1 MDTLLQDLRFA
12 TRTLLRNRGFTL
24 IAVLTLALG
33 IGANTAIF
41 SVLRGILLKP
51 LPYQA
56 PDRAVMLWSHWK
68 GWDQTWVS
76 GPEVADYAR
85 QTQIFTGV
93 AAFDNSPVTLTGR
106 SEPERVQSGLVAAN
120 FFDVIGAKPLLG
132 RTFLPEEDVPNG
144 PQLVLLGEAVWRRS
158 FGADPGIIGQTI
170 QLNASPFT
178 VIGVM
183 PAAFRL
189 PVDFSVEE
197 PTQIYT
203 PLQLGVPDENIRGS
217 HGLLAVARLRP
228 ELDLAGAQALLDQ
241 AVARMKQDH
250 PDNYDPEFGVS
261 LVTVEDQI
269 LGRIRPALL
278 VLLGAVAL
286 VLLIACGNVAN
297 LLLARGEARQRE
309 IAIRA
314 AMGARRSRMIRQLLT
329 ESVLLSLAGGLFGM
343 VFAWWGV
350 EALPAINPSSLPR
363 AESIHIDLAVLGF
376 TLLLSIAT
384 GILFGLAPAW
394 QMVREVQPTLRDN
407 TRNVTAG
414 NRGRRFRR
422 ILIGVEVAL
431 AVVLVTG
438 AGLLLRSFARLSSVE
453 PGFDARGVLTMRLS
467 LPAVTYP
474 TRTSVHSFYDRLFD
488 RLKTLPG
495 VEVVGAVAGLPLAS
509 TRGDWGVT
517 VEGYVPPIGDR
528 GNPADMQV
536 ASADY
541 FRAMGIPLKGGRFLT
556 SSDREGTPPVII
568 INEAMAR
575 RYWAGRDPVGKRMIL
590 RAEGDSAWRTVVGVV
605 GDVHHRGLTQ
615 APRPEMYLPDMQL
628 FYTAPDSVVGARAM
642 TITLRVRGNPD
653 IYAGPVRRVLA
664 ETDAGLAVSEVR
676 SLADVVSRSIAA
688 PRFTAALLGVFAALA
703 LALAAVGIYGV
714 VSFVVAQRTAELG
727 IRVALGASA
736 ADVLRLV
743 VGQGMRPVLIGL
755 TAGLLAALALG
766 RLLNGFLYNV
776 AETDP
781 GTYAAVTLVLAAVA
795 ALACYLPARRA
806 SRVDPMVALRAE

>member
-1 MDTLLQDLRFA
+1 
-12 TRTLLRNRGFTL
+12 
-24 IAVLTLALG
+24 
-33 IGANTAIF
+33 
-41 SVLRGILLKP
+41 
-51 LPYQA
+51 
-56 PDRAVMLWSHWK
+56 
-68 GWDQTWVS
+68 
-76 GPEVADYAR
+76 
-85 QTQIFTGV
+85 
-93 AAFDNSPVTLTGR
+93 
-106 SEPERVQSGLVAAN
+106 
-120 FFDVIGAKPLLG
+120 
-132 RTFLPEEDVPNG
+132 
-144 PQLVLLGEAVWRRS
+144 
-158 FGADPGIIGQTI
+158 
-170 QLNASPFT
+170 
-178 VIGVM
+178 
-183 PAAFRL
+183 
-189 PVDFSVEE
+189 
-197 PTQIYT
+197 
-203 PLQLGVPDENIRGS
+203 
-217 HGLLAVARLRP
+217 
-228 ELDLAGAQALLDQ
+228 
-241 AVARMKQDH
+241 
-250 PDNYDPEFGVS
+250 
-261 LVTVEDQI
+261 
-269 LGRIRPALL
+269 
-278 VLLGAVAL
+278 
-286 VLLIACGNVAN
+286 
-297 LLLARGEARQRE
+297 
-309 IAIRA
+309 
-314 AMGARRSRMIRQLLT
+314 
-329 ESVLLSLAGGLFGM
+329 
-343 VFAWWGV
+343 
-350 EALPAINPSSLPR
+350 
-363 AESIHIDLAVLGF
+363 
-376 TLLLSIAT
+376 
-384 GILFGLAPAW
+384 
-394 QMVREVQPTLRDN
+394 
-407 TRNVTAG
+407 
-414 NRGRRFRR
+414 
-422 ILIGVEVAL
+422 
-431 AVVLVTG
+431 
-438 AGLLLRSFARLSSVE
+438 
-453 PGFDARGVLTMRLS
+453 
-467 LPAVTYP
+467 
-474 TRTSVHSFYDRLFD
+474 
-488 RLKTLPG
+488 
-495 VEVVGAVAGLPLAS
+495 VVGAVAGLPLAS

-766 RLLNGFLYNV
+766 RLLHGFLYNV

-781 GTYAAVTLVLAAVA
+781 GTYAAVTLGLAAVA